1 MAASLSKQVTIGV
14 SLSKQVTIGILSA
27 SFWRG
32 SWYVLD
38 HTLFPDNRTKSGI
51 SSLAL
56 GSTLLGLKQYIL
68 SPQYNGT
75 KLLVQLLPPPQSIS
89 LRTRYLQ
96 INRFIVL
103 YGIATACV
111 LIWRGTW
118 LLSDEIA
125 HRIANAYYD
134 AKYSSKELETIQ
146 KSNTTQQLQRKQEDD
161 SRGIVRKITQQQHYG
176 NVSIYNI
183 KQQQQQHTTIDHHG
197 ESSVT
202 QHDDLD
208 EQTLFYSGIASHVVA
223 TISLLFMGRFAS
235 VMAPP
240 ANVSLLRDTFIH
252 GRGKMFR
259 SAAKSF
265 TRSQ

>member
-1 MAASLSKQVTIGV
+1 MAVSLTLQVTIGV
-14 SLSKQVTIGILSA
+14 LSA

-32 SWYVLD
+32 SWYILD

-51 SSLAL
+51 SSLAI
-56 GSTLLGLKQYIL
+56 GSTLLCLKQYIL

-75 KLLVQLLPPPQSIS
+75 KILVQLLPPPQSIS

-96 INRFIVL
+96 INRFVVL
-103 YGIATACV
+103 YGIASSCV

-125 HRIANAYYD
+125 HRIA
-134 AKYSSKELETIQ
+134 Q
-146 KSNTTQQLQRKQEDD
+146 KLQLKKEDD
-161 SRGIVRKITQQQHYG
+161 SLITREITQQQYYG
-176 NVSIYNI
+176 NSSYNN
-183 KQQQQQHTTIDHHG
+183 KQQHQHTTIDHHS

-223 TISLLFMGRFAS
+223 TMALLSIGRFSS

-265 TRSQ
+265 SRSQ

>member
-1 MAASLSKQVTIGV
+1 MAVSLTLQVTIGV
-14 SLSKQVTIGILSA
+14 LSA

-32 SWYVLD
+32 SWYILD

-51 SSLAL
+51 SSLAI
-56 GSTLLGLKQYIL
+56 GSTLLCLKQYIL

-75 KLLVQLLPPPQSIS
+75 KILVQLLPPPQSIS

-96 INRFIVL
+96 INRFVVL
-103 YGIATACV
+103 YGIASSCV

-125 HRIANAYYD
+125 HRISNAYYD
-134 AKYSSKELETIQ
+134 ANLQ
-146 KSNTTQQLQRKQEDD
+146 KSNTTQKLQLKKEDD
-161 SRGIVRKITQQQHYG
+161 SLITREITQQQYYG
-176 NVSIYNI
+176 NTSYNN
-183 KQQQQQHTTIDHHG
+183 KQQHQHTTIDHHG
-197 ESSVT
+197 EASVT

-223 TISLLFMGRFAS
+223 TMALLSIGRFSS

-265 TRSQ
+265 SRSQ

>member
-1 MAASLSKQVTIGV
+1 
-14 SLSKQVTIGILSA
+14 
-27 SFWRG
+27 
-32 SWYVLD
+32 
-38 HTLFPDNRTKSGI
+38 
-51 SSLAL
+51 
-56 GSTLLGLKQYIL
+56 
-68 SPQYNGT
+68 
-75 KLLVQLLPPPQSIS
+75 
-89 LRTRYLQ
+89 
-96 INRFIVL
+96 
-103 YGIATACV
+103 
-111 LIWRGTW
+111 
-118 LLSDEIA
+118 LSDEIA

-134 AKYSSKELETIQ
+134 TRYRSKELETIQ
-146 KSNTTQQLQRKQEDD
+146 KNNTDKLQLKQDD
-161 SRGIVRKITQQQHYG
+161 DNTRGIVRKITQQQHYG
-176 NVSIYNI
+176 KV
-183 KQQQQQHTTIDHHG
+183 QHQHATIDHHG

-240 ANVSLLRDTFIH
+240 

>member
-1 MAASLSKQVTIGV
+1 M
-14 SLSKQVTIGILSA
+14 
-27 SFWRG
+27 
-32 SWYVLD
+32 
-38 HTLFPDNRTKSGI
+38 
-51 SSLAL
+51 
-56 GSTLLGLKQYIL
+56 
-68 SPQYNGT
+68 
-75 KLLVQLLPPPQSIS
+75 LPPPQSIS